1 MRVAIC
7 DTDLRIRA
15 LVEEFVVSDM
25 KKNNEELFLDKYDSA
40 IALSDDISDK
50 ADFDVCFIHAEMTG
64 LNGVET
70 TKEIKKFRPDC
81 MVVIYATTDKYSI
94 AAWNADAFFYLLM
107 PPTGTDVEKVLE
119 RVRQRINSLDREY
132 IRLKLKD
139 GWYHIPYRN
148 ILYIESEA
156 HKANFVLTDNETLTV
171 YAKLDSLEEYLSDSK
186 RFIRIHKSVLMN
198 GMYIKKFST
207 VEVICS
213 NGEEFRVSRNA
224 ADNAKAQYDRYVEGL
239 NVKSIDL
246 R

>member
-7 DTDLRIRA
+7 DTEPRIMG
-15 LVEEFVVSDM
+15 LVEGFIISDI
-25 KKNNEELFLDKYDSA
+25 KKNNEELFISKYDSA
-40 IALSDDISDK
+40 ITLSDDISDK
-50 ADFDVCFIHAEMTG
+50 ADFDVCFIHAEMSG

-70 TKEIKKFRPDC
+70 TKEIKKYRPDC

-107 PPTGTDVEKVLE
+107 PPNGSDIERVLE
-119 RVRQRINSLDREY
+119 RARNSMNLTDREY
-132 IRLKLKD
+132 LRLKLKD
-139 GWYHIPYRN
+139 GWYHVPYRN

-156 HKANFVLTDNETLTV
+156 HKVNFVLTNKECLTV
-171 YAKLDSLEEYLSDSK
+171 YTKLDSLEELLSDSE

-198 GMYIKKFST
+198 GMYIKKFSA

-224 ADNAKAQYDRYVEGL
+224 ADNAKVQYDKYIAKL
-239 NVKSIDL
+239 NMKTVD